1 MLTATGV
8 NRFGEMLAFVRVVE
22 DGSFSAAARNLSL
35 TPSAISKLVA
45 RIEDRLGVLLF
56 RRTHRAVVVTVEGE
70 AFYRAARV
78 AIEAV
83 EATDAA
89 VFAGSA
95 GADTLRVRSMPI
107 FATTALAPR
116 IPAFCA
122 RHPALRLEIQLRI
135 DPGNPLD
142 DGMDVAIHVG
152 QLRDSSL
159 VARRF
164 SSTRWIIC
172 AAPAYIA
179 RHGEPGHPTE
189 LGRHRCLNFIPSIA
203 ASAWRYRQG
212 QRAAVPLPVDATVLA
227 NQASM
232 LRELARTGLGIVRL
246 TELQIAEDLANGS
259 LVELFPRHQCLEED
273 PIVAVYQGRRHLSPR
288 VRAFL
293 EFLDGA
299 FADPAPWTR
308 WRRNRED
315 AAPAVPAARTR

>member
-1 MLTATGV
+1 M
-8 NRFGEMLAFVRVVE
+8 NRYGEMLAFVRVVE
-22 DGSFSAAARNLSL
+22 DGSFSAAARNLAL

-56 RRTHRAVVVTVEGE
+56 RRTHRSVVVTAEGD
-70 AFYRAARV
+70 AFYRAARA

-83 EATDAA
+83 EAADSA
-89 VFAGSA
+89 VFAGQA

-107 FATTALAPR
+107 FATAALAPR
-116 IPAFCA
+116 IPDFCA

-164 SSTRWIIC
+164 SGTRWIVC
-172 AAPAYIA
+172 AAPDYLA
-179 RHGEPGHPTE
+179 RHGEPAHPSE
-189 LGRHRCLNFIPSIA
+189 LGRHRCLNFIPGIA
-203 ASAWRYRQG
+203 ASTWRYRQG
-212 QRAAVPLPVDATVLA
+212 QRPDLELAVDATILT

-246 TELQIAEDLANGS
+246 TELQIADDLANGS
-259 LVELFPRHQCLEED
+259 LVELFPRHQCLQED
-273 PIVAVYQGRRHLSPR
+273 PIYAVYQGRRHLSPR

-293 EFLDGA
+293 EFLDRD
-299 FADPAPWTR
+299 FADPAPWTH
-308 WRRNRED
+308 WRRSR
-315 AAPAVPAARTR
+315 